1 MYPQFYILHFT
12 FTIQSEILRR
22 FAPQDDSGGL
32 SFVIS
37 TEQREWRNL
46 AHKRI
51 SYERLVF

>member
-1 MYPQFYILHFT
+1 MRT
-12 FTIQSEILRR
+12 A
-22 FAPQDDSGGL
+22 FAVLTQDDSGGL

-46 AHKRI
+46 ARLRI